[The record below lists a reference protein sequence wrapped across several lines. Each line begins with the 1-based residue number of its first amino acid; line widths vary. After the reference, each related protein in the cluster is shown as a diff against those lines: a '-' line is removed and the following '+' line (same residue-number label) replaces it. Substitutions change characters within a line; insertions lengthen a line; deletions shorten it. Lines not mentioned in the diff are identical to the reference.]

1 MNRISTSLVGIIF
14 LLALFL
20 SLACA
25 TSAPPVREDSDLSVI
40 GIDVS
45 ISAPLWGHTQ
55 AEYAYFVRLD
65 ESDTYAYDDP
75 IRSNYTIGDY
85 VYLFNAEPG
94 RYAVIAAGYQRQSQ
108 SAPMGSSTSLGGGF
122 SMSTSVTMTSNNT
135 FMAYLPKTLIDKTLV
150 TVGPA
155 EVAFIGEIVLDKTDW
170 EAADDIQLHYY
181 NLLAPGHKDMN
192 FLMKAFSGQRHDA
205 GSEHELDQ
213 DQATRNRFLEH
224 SQRKFADADWAG
236 IFQNPVGSGPPLAEA
251 K

>member
-1 MNRISTSLVGIIF
+1 MNHINTSLAGTGL
-14 LLALFL
+14 LLALAL

-25 TSAPPVREDSDLSVI
+25 SLPPPVREASDLSDI
-40 GIDVS
+40 GVDVS

-65 ESDTYAYDDP
+65 ESETYAYDDL

-94 RYAVIAAGYQRQSQ
+94 RYAVIAAGYQRQNQ

-122 SMSTSVTMTSNNT
+122 SMSTSVSVTSNNS
-135 FMAYLPKTLIDKTLV
+135 FIAYLPKTLIDKTAV
-150 TVGPA
+150 AVGPA

-205 GSEHELDQ
+205 GTEDELDQ
-213 DQATRNRFLEH
+213 GQPTQRRFLEH
-224 SQRKFADADWAG
+224 SQREFADADWES
-236 IFQNPVGSGPPLAEA
+236 IFRNPVSSGPPPR
-251 K
+251 